1 MHLGEKIKEAR
12 LEAGFTQRALCG
24 DVITR
29 NMLSQIENG
38 TARPSMTTLQYLAG
52 RLGKSVGYFLEEQSV
67 LSPNT
72 TPMEQARAAY
82 GEKKYQRVLEILE
95 NYTGPDP
102 LFDHEKH
109 YLWALAAL
117 SHAEALL
124 PLSPQAAERFLER
137 ICRSSIY
144 YTEAMEQRRRMLL
157 HRAWQELEQFYQQ
170 QEDYK
175 QAYFYACKLR
185 NR

>member
-1 MHLGEKIKEAR
+1 MHLGEKLKAAR
-12 LEAGFTQRALCG
+12 LEAGLTQRALCG

-38 TARPSMTTLQYLAG
+38 TAKPSMSTLQYLAE
-52 RLGKSVGYFLEEQSV
+52 RLGKPMGYFLEEQSI
-67 LSPNT
+67 LSPNSAL
-72 TPMEQARAAY
+72 MDQARAAY
-82 GEKKYQRVLEILE
+82 AEKDHRQVLEILE
-95 NYTGPDP
+95 GYKEPDP

-109 YLWALAAL
+109 YLWALSAL
-117 SHAEALL
+117 AHGESLL
-124 PLSPQAAERFLER
+124 PQSPQTAERLLER

-144 YTEAMEQRRRMLL
+144 YTEAMEQRRRILL
-157 HRAWQELEQFYQQ
+157 HRVWQDLEQFYQQ

-175 QAYFYACKLR
+175 QAYFYARKLR

>member
-1 MHLGEKIKEAR
+1 MQLGEKLKAAR
-12 LEAGFTQRALCG
+12 LEAGLTQRALCG
-24 DVITR
+24 DTITR

-38 TARPSMTTLQYLAG
+38 TAKPSMSTLQYLAG

-67 LSPNT
+67 LSPNIAL
-72 TPMEQARAAY
+72 MEQARTAYAA
-82 GEKKYQRVLEILE
+82 KKHEQILEILE
-95 NYTGPDP
+95 TYTEPDP

-109 YLWALAAL
+109 LLWALAAL
-117 SHAEALL
+117 AHAEAVL
-124 PLSPQAAERFLER
+124 PRSPQTAERLLER
-137 ICRSSIY
+137 ICRGSIY

-157 HRAWQELEQFYQQ
+157 QRAWQELEQFYQQ

>member
-1 MHLGEKIKEAR
+1 MHLGERIKEAR
-12 LEAGFTQRALCG
+12 LEAGLTQRALCG

-38 TARPSMTTLQYLAG
+38 IAKPSMSTLQYLAG
-52 RLGKSVGYFLEEQSV
+52 RLGKPVGYFWEEQSV

-72 TPMEQARAAY
+72 TLMERARAAY
-82 GEKKYQRVLEILE
+82 GEKAPQRVLEILE
-95 NYTGPDP
+95 DYAGPDP

-109 YLWALAAL
+109 YLWALSAL
-117 SHAEALL
+117 AYAESVL
-124 PLSPQAAERFLER
+124 PRSPQTAERLLER
-137 ICRSSIY
+137 ICRGSIY
-144 YTEAMEQRRRMLL
+144 YTETMEQRRRMLL
-157 HRAWQELEQFYQQ
+157 HRVWQELEQFYQQ

-175 QAYFYACKLR
+175 QAYFYARKLR